1 MKYKINFEKI
11 DGKIYKAWKIKK
23 KKTNKETNYHLQIN
37 KRSHWV

>member
-23 KKTNKETNYHLQIN
+23 KTNKETNYHLQIN